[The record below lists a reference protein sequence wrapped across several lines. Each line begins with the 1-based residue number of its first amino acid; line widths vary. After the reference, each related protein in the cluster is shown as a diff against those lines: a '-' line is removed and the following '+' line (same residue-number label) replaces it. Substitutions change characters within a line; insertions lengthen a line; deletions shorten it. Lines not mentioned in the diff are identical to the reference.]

1 MQIFYVQE
9 QEGLILVFEPL
20 QWFISWIMDSS
31 IRIWR
36 QAGAATCHLINL
48 TEIHRDPTTSLCL
61 FLHCLINY
69 RELVVELGQ
78 KRDI

>member
-1 MQIFYVQE
+1 
-9 QEGLILVFEPL
+9 
-20 QWFISWIMDSS
+20 MDSS